1 MTICIIPARSK
12 SKRIRNKNIK
22 LFNNKPILSYVIK
35 LAKKTK
41 IFKRIIVS
49 TDSQKIAK
57 IAIKYGAE
65 VPFIRK
71 KKLSDDF
78 TGTSKVLMDTIK
90 NISSYK
96 TKYHFCLYPTAAL
109 ITKNDLI
116 KSFKKI
122 KNQNSDTLIAVTD
135 FNQSPLRA
143 LRIYN
148 NKINFIFNKYKKYRT
163 QDTPPIYRDSGTF
176 YIYKTDDFIKKKGQ
190 LTSKSTFYY
199 LDKLKGIDI
208 DNNIDFQFAEFLYKK
223 NSKKRKK

>member
-12 SKRIRNKNIK
+12 SKRIKNKNIK
-22 LFNNKPILSYVIK
+22 LFNNKPIISYAIE

-49 TDSQKIAK
+49 TDSKKIAK

-71 KKLSDDF
+71 KKLSNDF
-78 TGTSKVLMDTIK
+78 TGTSEVLIDTIK

-96 TKYHFCLYPTAAL
+96 TKYHFCLYPTTAL
-109 ITKNDLI
+109 VTKHDLI

-122 KNQNSDTLIAVTD
+122 KNQNSDTLIAVTEY
-135 FNQSPLRA
+135 NQSPLRA
-143 LRIYN
+143 LRVYKK
-148 NKINFIFNKYKKYRT
+148 KINFIFKKYKKYRT
-163 QDTPPIYRDSGTF
+163 QDTPTIYRDSGTF

-190 LTSKSTFYY
+190 LTSKSTFYH
-199 LDKLKGIDI
+199 LDRYKGIDI
-208 DNNIDFQFAEFLYKK
+208 DNSLDFQFAEFLYKK
-223 NSKKRKK
+223 NLKKRKK

>member
-12 SKRIRNKNIK
+12 SKRIKNKNIK
-22 LFNNKPILSYVIK
+22 LFNNKPIISYAIE

-49 TDSQKIAK
+49 TDSKKIAK

-71 KKLSDDF
+71 KKLSNDF
-78 TGTSKVLMDTIK
+78 TGTSEVLIDTIK

-96 TKYHFCLYPTAAL
+96 TKYHFCLYPTTAL
-109 ITKNDLI
+109 VTKHDLI

-122 KNQNSDTLIAVTD
+122 KNQNSDTLIAVTEY
-135 FNQSPLRA
+135 NQSPLRA
-143 LRIYN
+143 LGVYKK
-148 NKINFIFNKYKKYRT
+148 KINFIFKKYKKYRT
-163 QDTPPIYRDSGTF
+163 QDTPTIYRDSGTF

-190 LTSKSTFYY
+190 LTSKSTFYH
-199 LDKLKGIDI
+199 LDRYKGIDI
-208 DNNIDFQFAEFLYKK
+208 DNSLDFQFAEFLYKK
-223 NSKKRKK
+223 NLKRRKK